1 MKKREKRYRLQKKRA
16 RERREEWRGERKF
29 ARERRRKWRGR
40 GKTGSEIESGNG
52 RGNPIVYEGGDEE
65 EREC

>member
-29 ARERRRKWRGR
+29 ARERRRKW
-40 GKTGSEIESGNG
+40 TGSEIESGNG

-65 EREC
+65 ERES